1 VDDDELVAA
10 GLYDPDVDAPSR
22 AALVRRCLEIGLPLD
37 EIRDAGDE
45 LIDRAV
51 QWIHYGGRERL
62 TVGEVAERAGVAV
75 ARVEQIA
82 RASGR
87 AGERGSDDRLFEQE
101 DVSTMSMIGAAFDL
115 FGEEAVLQMVRASA
129 AGVARIGDAA
139 MSAFL
144 TGAAAPAMRDD
155 ESGLRLLD
163 ANLTGAEM
171 LPEFGH
177 ALTQMLRH
185 YMRESYRTSSDVSM
199 ESALA
204 DGVDTRLLAIGFAD
218 LAGSTALADRSSLAD
233 LGEALDGFERTAAD
247 IVAGR
252 GGRIV
257 KFIGDEV
264 MFRADSPDAACEV
277 AVDLV
282 EAVRA
287 DAALPPLRIGIA
299 YGNVLSR
306 EGDFYGPIV
315 NVAARVAK
323 LAPLDG
329 IVATR
334 DIADAL
340 QHRGRFA
347 VESLGAIE
355 IRGVSDPVDLV
366 ALHPRSPT

>member
-1 VDDDELVAA
+1 
-10 GLYDPDVDAPSR
+10 
-22 AALVRRCLEIGLPLD
+22 
-37 EIRDAGDE
+37 
-45 LIDRAV
+45 
-51 QWIHYGGRERL
+51 
-62 TVGEVAERAGVAV
+62 
-75 ARVEQIA
+75 
-82 RASGR
+82 
-87 AGERGSDDRLFEQE
+87 
-101 DVSTMSMIGAAFDL
+101 
-115 FGEEAVLQMVRASA
+115 
-129 AGVARIGDAA
+129 
-139 MSAFL
+139 
-144 TGAAAPAMRDD
+144 
-155 ESGLRLLD
+155 
-163 ANLTGAEM
+163 M